1 MALSKP
7 FAIATEGPT
16 IDGRTIS
23 REWIVQMAGNYDPKV
38 YTAVANLEH
47 YLSSLPDSV
56 FGAYGKVTALSTREV
71 DVMGEKKLQLMAVVD
86 ANDKLV
92 ALQKSGQKCFAS
104 MEVLNNFIGKGVA
117 YLSGLAFTD
126 KPASIGTEAMK
137 FSAAGT
143 SGERYAFD
151 QGIEIEFETATPEA
165 GETLFSKVKALLGL
179 GEKKVEDRFA
189 DLSKAIETIAT
200 SQKELLDKFT
210 ADVELIAGELQEGK
224 AFATADDV
232 KAIKEEQ
239 AKLTADFAALQAK
252 LAETDGDDTE
262 RSRATGGNG
271 VIKTD
276 C

>member
-92 ALQKSGQKCFAS
+92 ALQKAGQKCFAS

-137 FSAAGT
+137 FSAAGA

-179 GEKKVEDRFA
+179 GEKKVDECFA
-189 DLSKAIETIAT
+189 DQAQAIEAIAA
-200 SQKELLDKFT
+200 SQKDLLD
-210 ADVELIAGELQEGK
+210 Q
-224 AFATADDV
+224 FANQV
-232 KAIKEEQ
+232 KPQHDEQLAAEFKTLKEEHAQ
-239 AKLTADFAALQAK
+239 LAADFAALQAK